1 MNIIKI
7 TKEYE
12 EEIVKQDYT
21 AVRIRNIVVGTL
33 SEEEQKGGAKVLQE
47 NSDKLFVIA
56 KKLTERDIKKFYKE
70 CGIESKEEV

>member
-12 EEIVKQDYT
+12 EEIVTQDFT
-21 AVRIRNIVVGTL
+21 AVRIRNIVTGTL
-33 SEEEQKGGAKVLQE
+33 SEEEQSPQILQK

-56 KKLTERDIKKFYKE
+56 KKLTERDIKRFYKDNN
-70 CGIESKEEV
+70 IEEEI